1 MNQIRQRWLL
11 SLLVGG
17 TLWVA
22 NTGCDALFPLEDQ
35 STPGEGVSDSPETPQ
50 ARPAEVGV
58 GAKGD
63 YGPGLIT
70 TPASAYWKTRE
81 KIAFEI
87 HIRPG
92 LKHPV

>member
-1 MNQIRQRWLL
+1 MNQIRQRWLISPL
-11 SLLVGG
+11 FGVALC
-17 TLWVA
+17 VA

-70 TPASAYWKTRE
+70 TPASVYWKTRE

-92 LKHPV
+92 LHHPI